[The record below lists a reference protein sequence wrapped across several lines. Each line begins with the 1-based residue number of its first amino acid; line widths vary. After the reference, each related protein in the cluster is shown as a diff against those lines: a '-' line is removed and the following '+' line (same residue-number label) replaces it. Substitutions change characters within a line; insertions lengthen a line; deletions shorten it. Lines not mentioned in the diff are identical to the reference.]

1 MSGKLYAKST
11 MRTGHTASVT
21 AEDAPQ
27 STIGTGRKNGMQRIP
42 TREDMASPR
51 RLARATGHAGP
62 GGARVQSL
70 GLAYFFPREGRP
82 APGRSA
88 ESLHAQPWETT
99 ATRRSLMAK
108 QPLVGTIIGVFDGAL
123 DGLPARLV
131 RRRKL
136 GYTVEL

>member
-1 MSGKLYAKST
+1 MSGKFYAKST

-88 ESLHAQPWETT
+88 ESLHPHTEY
-99 ATRRSLMAK
+99 ATERRKDVSPRPPHVRTCL
-108 QPLVGTIIGVFDGAL
+108 GVFHS
-123 DGLPARLV
+123 
-131 RRRKL
+131 
-136 GYTVEL
+136 